1 MSSKKHRYK
10 LNIETLSFELHESSL
25 IKRCIKP
32 LILLGVS
39 FALFAFYIFHVTEK
53 YEWKTPKSIQ
63 LEKDVSEWHSKL
75 SMLDKNLEDI
85 NRKLLEL
92 EMRDNN
98 VYRPIFGMEELS
110 PDVRKGGVGGTDR
123 YQALRNIDMS
133 GVLISTTLKAEILS
147 KRAYIQSKSYDEVEL
162 LSQRAE
168 EMALCIPRISPVAMS
183 PQYRLSDKY
192 GMRIDPIDGK
202 YRMHAGIDLAGPK
215 GDPIYVTG
223 NGVVESVGFDF
234 YGYGNY
240 VLVDHGFG
248 YKTRYAHL
256 TKANVRKGDSVS
268 RGQIIGTLG
277 STGKSTGPH
286 LHYEVI
292 HINKTVNPLNYFNR
306 NIKLED
312 YYALLGTTLDNQG

>member
-1 MSSKKHRYK
+1 MSSKKRRYK
-10 LNIETLSFELHESSL
+10 LNIETLSVELDESRP
-25 IKRCIKP
+25 IGRYIKP
-32 LILLGVS
+32 LMILGVS
-39 FALFAFYIFHVTEK
+39 FAIFAFYIFHITEK
-53 YEWKTPKSIQ
+53 YEWKTPKSMK
-63 LEKDVSEWHSKL
+63 LEKEVSEWHSKL

-110 PDVRKGGVGGTDR
+110 SDIRKGGIGGTDR
-123 YQALRNIDMS
+123 YHALRNIDMS
-133 GVLISTTLKAEILS
+133 GILVSTTLKADILS

-168 EMALCIPRISPVAMS
+168 EMAFCIPIISPVAMS
-183 PQYRLSDKY
+183 EKYRLTDKF
-192 GMRIDPIDGK
+192 GMRIDPIDGT
-202 YRMHAGIDLAGPK
+202 YTMHYGIDLGGPP

-223 NGVVESVGFDF
+223 NGVVEKVGFDF

-240 VLVDHGFG
+240 VIVDHGFG
-248 YKTRYAHL
+248 YKTRYGHL
-256 TKANVRKGDSVS
+256 KKANVRQGDIVI
-268 RGQIIGTLG
+268 RGQVIGNLG

-286 LHYEVI
+286 LHYEVRFRD
-292 HINKTVNPLNYFNR
+292 KAVNPLTYFNL
-306 NIKLED
+306 NNNLED